1 MKVIPELDAVFFN
14 SMIFNSAM
22 LFGHFL
28 LTKNFIRL
36 KNPFFFLFEIVSGSN
51 IGSIEVVGYT
61 KTKTEQLERPAQI

>member
-14 SMIFNSAM
+14 SMIFDSAM

-36 KNPFFFLFEIVSGSN
+36 KNPFLKWNEIVSGSN